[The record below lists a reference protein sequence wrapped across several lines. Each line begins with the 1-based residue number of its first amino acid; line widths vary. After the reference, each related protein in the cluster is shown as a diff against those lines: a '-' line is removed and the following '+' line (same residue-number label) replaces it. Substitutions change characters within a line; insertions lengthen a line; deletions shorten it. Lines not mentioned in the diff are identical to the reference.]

1 MFDGILSIGAV
12 FDKGAI
18 ETGLESVAENT
29 RVTMEAITTSMVEA
43 GAKTRNAFKGMTD
56 GIKEAAT
63 SITAE
68 SLKIAEATKE
78 QVSAAADLRRAQVIA
93 RDSNVEESVSSAL
106 LAAALQRTAAA
117 SVELAEAKKAEA
129 ESVVEAAEEEAL
141 SQNVVIAAFQRAWI
155 AVTEATEGIQERMI
169 ETAETAGLEGEG
181 IAAGFAGFSKLLG
194 AGIAVGFAAN
204 YIDGIAKIN
213 VELEHLSSKTGIEIQ
228 SLAGLQQILK
238 EAGGDFETVAT
249 GLVKMDRAQQ
259 QVIEGNHAVGQAF
272 IDLGISLKDVT
283 QAKPEEL
290 LQKLAIAMSQT
301 ASAGVRANSAMLIF
315 GRGGQALIPVLR
327 EQGAQLTENMERVGK
342 LTGITEDSA
351 AAARRWTQDTAQ
363 LSAEFRS
370 VMMPVMEHAEDVIK
384 GIVGVFEGAAAA
396 ILSVFEGLAT
406 GLVIL
411 GKSMATVGKLVYD
424 GLTGNYTAIA
434 GDTAALRDGV
444 VNTWKAGFADIEAY
458 WKEASGQ
465 FMGGKQPEAHQEPE
479 VDREFKPR
487 DTTKPFA
494 RDEEALNQLKLDHQ
508 VTLGEE
514 LQFWSERLALA
525 KRGTEEYRE
534 IEAQLAN
541 LVQRRDRIMNEAQ
554 HPKKPPQVQE
564 DDGWLKRQEQD
575 YIQSMRDQVKQ
586 TEEAQQI
593 EVEVFRAARE
603 REIQL
608 AEEKTRSLEKDTQF
622 EVEMGRMSAQQRT
635 AILREA
641 VAQQEQIELQAVR
654 ALQAV
659 DQQDVKRFEQDENR
673 KVQITRQADRQ
684 IVQINQQS
692 AQQVQGMWQQAFDK
706 MTNEM
711 NQDVAKWVIEGGNF
725 QQSMAKAMAGIS
737 ENFIRNLMKMV
748 EQEILAAAMHKSL
761 MSQKI
766 MADAKSAAANSFEW
780 ASSWGG
786 PIAGAVAAA
795 AAFAGVLAFD
805 SFADGGVVRG
815 AGGGAVPVL
824 AHAGERILSQSQ
836 TENFHKMVDGSQT
849 NNQRGGDTHL
859 HLQQNVNAYDKT
871 GMRSTLRAH
880 SSDLFDIIKGGV
892 RSGELNFGA

>member
-1 MFDGILSIGAV
+1 MSDGILSIGAV

-18 ETGLESVAENT
+18 ETGLASVAENT

-43 GAKTRNAFKGMTD
+43 GAKSRNAFKGMSD

-63 SITAE
+63 SISAE

-78 QVSAAADLRRAQVIA
+78 QVAAAADLRRAQIIA
-93 RDSNVEESVSSAL
+93 RDSNVEEAVSSSL
-106 LAAALQRTAAA
+106 LAAALQRTAQVSA
-117 SVELAEAKKAEA
+117 ELAEAKKREA
-129 ESVVEAAEEEAL
+129 DAVVEASEEEAL
-141 SQNVVIAAFQRAWI
+141 SQNIVVAAFQRAWMS
-155 AVTEATEGIQERMI
+155 VNESLEGMQERMI
-169 ETAETAGLEGEG
+169 ETAETAHLSAEG
-181 IAAGFAGFSKLLG
+181 ISSGFSGLGKLLG
-194 AGIAVGFAAN
+194 VGLAVGFGAHFL
-204 YIDGIAKIN
+204 DEMAKAN
-213 VELEHLSSKTGIEIQ
+213 VELDHLATKTGIDIQ
-228 SLAGLQQILK
+228 VLAGLQQILK

-259 QVIEGNHAVGQAF
+259 QAADGNKSVIKAF
-272 IDLGISLKDVT
+272 TDLGLGIEEVKH
-283 QAKPEEL
+283 AKPQEL
-290 LQKLAIAMSQT
+290 LAMLAGAMEKT
-301 ASAGVRANSAMLIF
+301 GNASIRANSAMIIF
-315 GRGGQALIPVLR
+315 GRGGQAMIPVLR
-327 EQGAQLTENMERVGK
+327 EQGQMLDANMERIGK
-342 LTGITEDSA
+342 LTGVTDESA
-351 AAARRWTQDTAQ
+351 TAARRWTENMAQ
-363 LSAEFRS
+363 VSVEFEKIGNKILENIHYL
-370 VMMPVMEHAEDVIK
+370 PEAFEALGEAVIE
-384 GIVGVFEGAAAA
+384 VFESIGVGFEAIGAEVVD
-396 ILSVFEGLAT
+396 LSKALFDATSLNFT
-406 GLVIL
+406 GLSRDLHGV
-411 GKSMATVGKLVYD
+411 MH
-424 GLTGNYTAIA
+424 
-434 GDTAALRDGV
+434 DGV
-444 VNTWKAGFADIEAY
+444 DVVKNAATEMESRWAKMAESFKHPIEVAKPKAGED
-458 WKEASGQ
+458 
-465 FMGGKQPEAHQEPE
+465 EPLAPPTAP
-479 VDREFKPR
+479 V
-487 DTTKPFA
+487 TKAFA

-692 AQQVQGMWQQAFDK
+692 AQQVQRMWQQAFDK

-711 NQDVAKWVIEGGNF
+711 NQDVAKWVIQGGNF